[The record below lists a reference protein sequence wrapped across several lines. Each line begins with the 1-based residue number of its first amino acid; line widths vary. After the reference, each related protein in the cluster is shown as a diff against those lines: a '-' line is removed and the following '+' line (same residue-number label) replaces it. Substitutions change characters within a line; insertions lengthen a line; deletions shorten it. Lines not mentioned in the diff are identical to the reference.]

1 MPIEELRGSGQLPSP
16 KGVAFAVMEVCR
28 REDATMDAV
37 ANVVQTDPALAG
49 RLLRLAN
56 SAARAGRAVA
66 SVREAIV
73 RLGLGTVRQVSLGF
87 SLVDQYRDGPC
98 EAFNY
103 EDFWSRSLLMALAAR
118 ELGELSRAASPDDLF
133 ACGLLAGIGSLALA
147 TVYPAEYSEVL
158 RRAHREGGSLV
169 ALERQI
175 LQIDHNECTAELMR
189 DYGIPKA
196 LAEPVFYH
204 ERPEASGFVEG
215 SRPHRIVH
223 LFFLASRIANL
234 GLASDCGRGESI
246 SELMLL
252 GGKIGLDADDL
263 GALVD
268 RIVQEWHEWS
278 EMLQVPVRFIHP
290 FAQLSR
296 AAASKPGEFPDPS
309 SFRVLVMEDDASTR
323 LLLNGMLA
331 RMGHTVYSAAN
342 GEEAL
347 GMALEV
353 QPQVVLID
361 GMMPGDEGLDFC
373 RALRATDWGK
383 SLFLILL
390 TGVETDGRL
399 AEAFESGVDDYLTKP
414 VSVYALRARVRAA
427 SHHVMLME
435 AWEQDRAQLRQ
446 FAAELAITNR
456 KLEHAAL
463 TDVLTGLPNRRAG
476 MDALRQAWSASDRG
490 GLPLTVLLID
500 VDQFKSINDHHG
512 HAVGD
517 RVLVELATVLRAS
530 ARTDDHVCRMGG
542 EEFLVVCRNAD
553 ARSALVA
560 AERLRLA
567 VRSLEVEA
575 GEARVRVTISVGV
588 ASRED
593 DVDDVNAL
601 VVSADKALYAAKNA
615 GRDRICIAAGGQ
627 VRCTQPKAAPP

>member
-1 MPIEELRGSGQLPSP
+1 MPIDELRDSGQLPSP

-87 SLVDQYRDGPC
+87 SLVDQYREGPC
-98 EAFNY
+98 EAFHY

-169 ALERQI
+169 ALERQL

-196 LAEPVFYH
+196 LAEPVYYH

-234 GLASDCGRGESI
+234 GLASDSGRAESV

-252 GGKIGLDADDL
+252 GGKIGLDAEDL

-290 FAQLSR
+290 FAKLSR
-296 AAASKPGEFPDPS
+296 AAAAKPGEFPDPS
-309 SFRVLVMEDDASTR
+309 SFRVLVMEDDPSTR

-331 RMGHTVYSAAN
+331 RMGHAVYSAAN

-347 GMALEV
+347 GLALEV

-373 RALRATDWGK
+373 RTLRATDWGK
-383 SLFLILL
+383 SIFLILL

-399 AEAFESGVDDYLTKP
+399 AEAFASGVDDYLTKP

-435 AWEQDRAQLRQ
+435 AWEQDRAQLKQ

-476 MDALRQAWSASDRG
+476 MDALRQAWSASERG

-500 VDQFKSINDHHG
+500 VDRFKGINDSHG

-517 RVLVELATVLRAS
+517 RVLVELAAALRAS

-567 VRSLEVEA
+567 VRSLEVAA

-588 ASRED
+588 AARED
-593 DVDDVNAL
+593 DTDDMDTL
-601 VVSADKALYAAKNA
+601 VASADKALYAAKNA
-615 GRDRICIAAGGQ
+615 GRDRICIAAAGQ
-627 VRCTQPKAAPP
+627 VRCTEPKAALE

>member
-1 MPIEELRGSGQLPSP
+1 MPIAELRDSGQLPSP
-16 KGVAFAVMEVCR
+16 KGVAFAVVEVCR

-118 ELGELSRAASPDDLF
+118 ELGDLSRAASPDDLF

-158 RRAHREGGSLV
+158 RRAHREGGSLA
-169 ALERQI
+169 ALERQA
-175 LQIDHNECTAELMR
+175 LQIDHNECTAELLR
-189 DYGIPKA
+189 DYGIPRA
-196 LAEPVFYH
+196 LAEPVYYH

-234 GLASDCGRGESI
+234 GLASDGGRGESI

-252 GGKIGLDADDL
+252 GGRIGLDADDL

-268 RIVQEWHEWS
+268 RIVKEWHEWS

-290 FAQLSR
+290 FAKLSR
-296 AAASKPGEFPDPS
+296 AAASKPGEFSDPA
-309 SFRVLVMEDDASTR
+309 SFRVLVLEDDASAR
-323 LLLNGMLA
+323 LLLSGMLA

-347 GMALEV
+347 GLALEV

-361 GMMPGDEGLDFC
+361 GMMSGDEGLDFC

-383 SLFLILL
+383 SIFLILL

-399 AEAFESGVDDYLTKP
+399 AEAFESGVDDYLIKP

-427 SHHVMLME
+427 SHHVRLME
-435 AWEQDRAQLRQ
+435 AWEQDRAQLKQ

-456 KLEHAAL
+456 KLELAAL

-476 MDALRQAWSASDRG
+476 MDALRQAWSASERG
-490 GLPLTVLLID
+490 GLPLTVLLVD
-500 VDQFKSINDHHG
+500 VDQFKGINDHHG

-517 RVLVELATVLRAS
+517 RVLVELATALRAS
-530 ARTDDHVCRMGG
+530 ARTDDHVCRIGG

-567 VRSLEVEA
+567 VRSLEIEA
-575 GEARVRVTISVGV
+575 GEARVRVTISVGL
-588 ASRED
+588 AAKEDGTD
-593 DVDDVNAL
+593 DVDTLTAL
-601 VVSADKALYAAKNA
+601 ADKALYAAKNA
-615 GRDRICIAAGGQ
+615 GRDRICIAAGGE
-627 VRCTQPKAAPP
+627 VRCAQPKAASA